1 MSILGEKIF
10 VIDAV
15 QSFKIAFSKMSS
27 EEFWISVRSEFK
39 TVCEKATIKFNYDF
53 QHRTYTNVVFQH

>member
-15 QSFKIAFSKMSS
+15 QSFKITFSKTSS
-27 EEFWISVRSEFK
+27 EGFWISVRTEFK

-53 QHRTYTNVVFQH
+53 QRRTYTNMVFRH